1 MTYGYF
7 HHSGAVAIKT
17 IKKTIC
23 KSVSIFVRL
32 LVLPLALAETIKL
45 LGREAMHYYYE
56 KVCSAGCVRRSS
68 PLSAEPATDCIA
80 EQPTRLDC

>member
-7 HHSGAVAIKT
+7 HHSGAVAIKI

-23 KSVSIFVRL
+23 KSTSIFVRL

-56 KVCSAGCVRRSS
+56 KVFKTPPFSGEESRRFFI
-68 PLSAEPATDCIA
+68 LF
-80 EQPTRLDC
+80 L